1 MKGKHFAK
9 ANWSRTRIVSAVL
22 SVALL
27 FGCITFTTAWLIAEN
42 EEGPVVN
49 QFTGSKLQI
58 NLSTKGDHTG
68 YKLIPG
74 MTYHLSDDAAPQVKV
89 TDGSV
94 DCYLF
99 AVIHESW
106 GTNSANI
113 NSKDQYFTINGINGT
128 NWINLAGASVND
140 PLESNNSAASV
151 MYCQMGGKNYIDTSN
166 QEKDILILNE
176 FKIPENLTKQQVA
189 PDAFQN
195 GDTPKITVKVY
206 SIQTL
211 GMKDINEAW
220 GYVADAINNNNTKA
234 VVLN

>member
-1 MKGKHFAK
+1 
-9 ANWSRTRIVSAVL
+9 
-22 SVALL
+22 
-27 FGCITFTTAWLIAEN
+27 
-42 EEGPVVN
+42 VVN

-89 TDGSV
+89 TEGSV

-113 NSKDQYFTINGINGT
+113 NSKDQYFTINGINTT
-128 NWINLAGASVND
+128 NWEELTDAKSITNND
-140 PLESNNSAASV
+140 VLNSAYRV
-151 MYCQMGGKNYIDTSN
+151 LYYKNGT
-166 QEKDILILNE
+166 KDYVSSDDQKKDLVILNK

-189 PDAFQN
+189 PDAFEN
-195 GDTPKITVKVY
+195 GDTPKITIKVY
-206 SIQTL
+206 SIQKL
-211 GMKDINEAW
+211 GMDGDIHKAW
-220 GYVADAINNNNTKA
+220 RYVADAINNGNVTKYVVLENNTQYQS
-234 VVLN
+234 